1 MTGENIKKYPKQSQ
15 ETFNSQKSSTLSIIE
30 EVFPVTK
37 TEKGKKQ

>member
-1 MTGENIKKYPKQSQ
+1 MTGENIKKYPKQSE
-15 ETFNSQKSSTLSIIE
+15 ETFNSQKSNTLSVIG

>member
-15 ETFNSQKSSTLSIIE
+15 ETFNSQKNTLSAIG